1 MSDRER
7 PDATVPSVQ
16 ATQSMCP
23 GKVCEGCS
31 TICLVAEGRTM
42 GQSDEAWNDVG
53 EQLKTLG
60 AMFKEHY
67 QAYEGEDLTEAVSE
81 DEVKDALRTLGES
94 VKAAFG
100 TIGDAFADPEI
111 RDEAR
116 QTAGSFLDALGT
128 TFSEL
133 GTDISKRLESDDTPS
148 QSQPDEAVHPSGS
161 EFDE

>member
-1 MSDRER
+1 
-7 PDATVPSVQ
+7 
-16 ATQSMCP
+16 
-23 GKVCEGCS
+23 
-31 TICLVAEGRTM
+31 M

-60 AMFKEHY
+60 AMFKDHY
-67 QAYEGEDLTEAVSE
+67 QAYEGEDLTEVVSD
-81 DEVKDALRTLGES
+81 DEVKDALRTLGET

-116 QTAGSFLDALGT
+116 QTAGSFFDALGV

-133 GTDISKRLESDDTPS
+133 GSDISKRPEIDDSPS
-148 QSQPDEAVHPSGS
+148 QPFPDDAASPSGS